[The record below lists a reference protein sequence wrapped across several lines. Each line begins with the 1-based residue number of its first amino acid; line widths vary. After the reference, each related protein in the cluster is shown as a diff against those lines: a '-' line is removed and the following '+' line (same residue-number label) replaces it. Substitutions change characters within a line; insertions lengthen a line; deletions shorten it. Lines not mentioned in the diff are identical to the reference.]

1 MRRSRL
7 RVSRRSRWS
16 RSAALLLVA
25 AVGACARGG
34 APPVTAPAP
43 APGDSARRPPAAPA
57 ADTGFTDP
65 ERDQLREVAR
75 EVRREVRVRVG
86 VDTAVRRQRAEAAAP
101 TAFADSGAAALLRL
115 ARAARVRQDSAL
127 QSYRATATQRI
138 DMGLGARRLGLE
150 KRLFR
155 GDNVAEI
162 AWRRDVGVR
171 VTPLGSR
178 VASPLGGNAD
188 GEIADAVSIPYF
200 PGRETLW
207 FPNSQFGVVRADI
220 DEREL
225 IHPLASGAE
234 AWYRYAMGDSADIR
248 LPDGTVIPLRELRIT
263 ARRPD
268 RRLFVGSFWFDRR
281 GGELVRAAYRLA
293 AAIEIWDV
301 ASEEAAR
308 DRADAVVATPVRD
321 SIARARLAR
330 PLFVKDSVARAE
342 RAARAARTGGG
353 DDDEPP
359 AWVKATFRPAKAE
372 LEGITVE
379 YGLHEGRFWLP
390 RANSASY
397 LVQFGFMR
405 VPFRLDEGFRYQD
418 VNGAFP
424 LRAIPATRLARA
436 RGDTVNAGD
445 STTVVDAPATVSVQV
460 GGGAVQAAV
469 TDTAAARA
477 SADTM
482 AMSPRERQRAR
493 LCARDSVYTRV
504 DNRFDGRLRVAFDM
518 PCDEAKLRTAAVLP
532 PLDAKDR
539 AGFDSPARDALL
551 AALGLD
557 LQPGVAPG
565 RPQLRWGSE
574 FVRYNRVEGLS
585 VGAQLRQGLGGGYTA
600 AATGRIGHADRHAN
614 GELAL
619 ARSAGGRTVT
629 ATLYHR
635 LAASN
640 PDWAGALTLGPSLPA
655 LLYGRDE
662 GFYFRAYGAELTE
675 LRVARGTATRWRLF
689 LERQWGAG
697 DTGVVNTFSLARA
710 LSGRRFRGNVI
721 ADRVALTGVALEW
734 NRVLRDVTGGVRVT
748 AAVQGEAA
756 TGTYTYARGSVET
769 TVSRPVGGAAVALT
783 AAAGST
789 SGRLPSQRQWFLGGV
804 RTVRGQIPGTVEGD
818 AFWLTRAEVG
828 TRQGVV
834 RPVAFFDVG
843 WAGSRRDLGRVQ
855 PLRGTGVGVGVLD
868 GLLRLDV
875 ARGLY
880 PFKGWRT
887 DLYLQAAL

>member
-1 MRRSRL
+1 
-7 RVSRRSRWS
+7 
-16 RSAALLLVA
+16 
-25 AVGACARGG
+25 
-34 APPVTAPAP
+34 
-43 APGDSARRPPAAPA
+43 
-57 ADTGFTDP
+57 
-65 ERDQLREVAR
+65 VAR

-86 VDTAVRRQRAEAAAP
+86 VDTAVRRQRAQAAAP
-101 TAFADSGAAALLRL
+101 TAFADTGAAALLRL
-115 ARAARVRQDSAL
+115 ARAARLRQDSAL
-127 QSYRATATQRI
+127 LAYRATATQRF
-138 DMGLGARRLGLE
+138 DLGLGARRLGLE
-150 KRLFR
+150 KQLFR

-171 VTPLGSR
+171 VTPVGSR

-188 GEIADAVSIPYF
+188 GDIAEAVTIPYY

-207 FPNSQFGVVRADI
+207 FPSSELGVVRADI

-225 IHPLASGAE
+225 IHPLAAGAE
-234 AWYRYAMGDSADIR
+234 AYYRYALGDSATIA
-248 LPDGTVIPLRELRIT
+248 LPDATVIPLRELRIT

-281 GGELVRAAYRLA
+281 GGELVRAAYRLS

-301 ASEEAAR
+301 AAEEVAR
-308 DRADAVVATPVRD
+308 DRADRVVAAPLRD

-330 PLFVKDSVARAE
+330 PLFVKDSAARAE
-342 RAARAARTGGG
+342 RAARVARAGGG

-390 RANSASY
+390 RAHSARFRM
-397 LVQFGFMR
+397 QFGFMQ
-405 VPFRLDEGFRYQD
+405 VPFRLDEGFRYRD
-418 VNGAFP
+418 VNAAFP

-436 RGDTVNAGD
+436 RGDTAAAGD
-445 STTVVDAPATVSVQV
+445 SATVVEAPGTVSVSI
-460 GGGAVQAAV
+460 GSGAVQGGTAVDSAAPRGAR
-469 TDTAAARA
+469 DTTRL
-477 SADTM
+477 
-482 AMSPRERQRAR
+482 SPAERQRAR
-493 LCARDSVYTRV
+493 LCAQDSVYTRV
-504 DNRFDGRLRVAFDM
+504 DTRFEGRLRVAFDM
-518 PCDEAKLRTAAVLP
+518 PCNRGTLAASPALP
-532 PLDAKDR
+532 PLDARDR
-539 AGFDSPARDALL
+539 EGFDAPGRDALL
-551 AALGLD
+551 GVLGLD
-557 LQPGVAPG
+557 LQPGLAPG

-585 VGAQLRQGLGGGYTA
+585 AGAQLRQGLGAGYTV

-619 ARSAGGRTVT
+619 ERSAGGRAVT
-629 ATLYHR
+629 AAVYHR

-640 PDWAGALTLGPSLPA
+640 PDWGGALTLGPSLPA

-662 GFYFRAYGAELTE
+662 GFYFRAYGVELTE
-675 LRVARGTATRWRLF
+675 QRTTRGAATRWRLF

-697 DTGVVNTFSLARA
+697 DTGVVHTFSLARA
-710 LSGRRFRGNVI
+710 LGGRRFRTNVI
-721 ADRVALTGVALEW
+721 ADRVALTGVALDW
-734 NRVLRDVTGGVRVT
+734 NRVLRDVPGGVRVT
-748 AAVQGEAA
+748 TALQGEAA
-756 TGTYTYARGSVET
+756 TGSYTYARGSAEA
-769 TVSRPVGGAAVALT
+769 TVSRPVGGVVAALT
-783 AAAGST
+783 AAVGST
-789 SGRLPSQRQWFLGGV
+789 TGQLPSQRQWFLGGV
-804 RTVRGQIPGTVEGD
+804 RTVRGQAPGTAEGD
-818 AFWLTRAEVG
+818 AFWLARAELG

-843 WAGSRRDLGRVQ
+843 WAGSRRALGRVQ

-868 GLLRLDV
+868 GLLRMDV

-880 PFKGWRT
+880 PLKGWRT

>member
-1 MRRSRL
+1 L
-7 RVSRRSRWS
+7 
-16 RSAALLLVA
+16 AGA
-25 AVGACARGG
+25 GACARGG
-34 APPVTAPAP
+34 APPATAPAP
-43 APGDSARRPPAAPA
+43 AAGDSARRPAATPA
-57 ADTGFTDP
+57 ADTAFTDP

-75 EVRREVRVRVG
+75 EVRREVRARVG
-86 VDTAVRRQRAEAAAP
+86 VDTAVRRQRAQSAAP
-101 TAFADSGAAALLRL
+101 TAFADTGAAALLRL
-115 ARAARVRQDSAL
+115 ARAARLRQDSAL
-127 QSYRATATQRI
+127 LAYRATATQRF
-138 DMGLGARRLGLE
+138 DLGLGARRLGLE

-188 GEIADAVSIPYF
+188 GDIAEAVSIPYF

-207 FPNSQFGVVRADI
+207 FPNSQFGVVRAEI

-225 IHPLASGAE
+225 IHPLAAGAE
-234 AWYRYAMGDSADIR
+234 AYYRYALGDSADIT
-248 LPDGTVIPLRELRIT
+248 LPDRTVIPLRELRIT

-281 GGELVRAAYRLA
+281 GGELVRAAYRLSA
-293 AAIEIWDV
+293 PIEIWDV
-301 ASEEAAR
+301 ASEEVAR
-308 DRADAVVATPVRD
+308 DRADRVVAAPVRD

-342 RAARAARTGGG
+342 RARRDAAGGG

-379 YGLHEGRFWLP
+379 YGLHEGLFWLP
-390 RANSASY
+390 RAHSASY
-397 LVQFGFMR
+397 LVQLGFMR
-405 VPFRLDEGFRYQD
+405 VPFRLDEAFRYQD
-418 VNGAFP
+418 VNAAFP

-436 RGDTVNAGD
+436 LGDTLNAGD
-445 STTVVDAPATVSVQV
+445 STTVVDAPGEVSVSI
-460 GGGAVQAAV
+460 GSGAVQGGLV

-477 SADTM
+477 ALDTTKLSA
-482 AMSPRERQRAR
+482 RERQRAR

-504 DNRFDGRLRVAFDM
+504 DTRFEGRLRVAFDM
-518 PCDEAKLRTAAVLP
+518 PCDEARLRTAAALP
-532 PLDAKDR
+532 PLDARDR
-539 AGFDSPARDALL
+539 EGFDAPGRDALL
-551 AALGLD
+551 GVLGLE
-557 LQPGVAPG
+557 LQPELAPG

-585 VGAQLRQGLGGGYTA
+585 AGAQLRQGLGAGYTV

-619 ARSAGGRTVT
+619 ERRAGGRAVT
-629 ATLYHR
+629 AAVYHR

-640 PDWAGALTLGPSLPA
+640 PDWGGALTLGPSLPA

-662 GFYFRAYGAELTE
+662 GFYYRAYGTE
-675 LRVARGTATRWRLF
+675 LVEERTARGAATRWRLF
-689 LERQWGAG
+689 LERQWAAG

-710 LSGRRFRGNVI
+710 VAGRRFRGNVI

-756 TGTYTYARGSVET
+756 TGTYTYARGSVEA
-769 TVSRPVGGAAVALT
+769 TVSRPVGAAAVALT

-804 RTVRGQIPGTVEGD
+804 RTVRGQLPGTVEGD

-828 TRQGVV
+828 TRQGVL

-843 WAGSRRDLGRVQ
+843 WAGSRQALGRVQ

-880 PFKGWRT
+880 PLKGWRT

>member
-1 MRRSRL
+1 
-7 RVSRRSRWS
+7 
-16 RSAALLLVA
+16 
-25 AVGACARGG
+25 
-34 APPVTAPAP
+34 
-43 APGDSARRPPAAPA
+43 
-57 ADTGFTDP
+57 
-65 ERDQLREVAR
+65 QLREVAR
-75 EVRREVRVRVG
+75 ETRRVVRTRVG
-86 VDTAVRRQRAEAAAP
+86 VDTAVRRQRAEAAVP
-101 TAFADSGAAALLRL
+101 TAFADTGAAALLRL
-115 ARAARVRQDSAL
+115 ARAARLRQDSAL

-138 DMGLGARRLGLE
+138 DMGVGARRLGLE

-171 VTPLGSR
+171 VTPVGSR
-178 VASPLGGNAD
+178 VASPMGGDAD
-188 GEIADAVSIPYF
+188 GDIADAVSIPYF

-207 FPNSQFGVVRADI
+207 FPNSQFGVVRAEI

-225 IHPLASGAE
+225 IHPLAAGAE
-234 AWYRYAMGDSADIR
+234 AWYRYALGDSAVIT
-248 LPDGTVIPLRELRIT
+248 LPDRTVIPLRELRIT

-293 AAIEIWDV
+293 APIEIWDV
-301 ASEEAAR
+301 ADEEIAR
-308 DRADAVVATPVRD
+308 DRADAVVAAPVRD

-342 RAARAARTGGG
+342 RAARAARSG
-353 DDDEPP
+353 DDDAPP

-405 VPFRLDEGFRYQD
+405 LPLRLDEAFRYQD
-418 VNGAFP
+418 VNAAFP

-436 RGDTVNAGD
+436 QGDTVNAGD
-445 STTVVDAPATVSVQV
+445 STTVMDAPATVSVSV
-460 GGGAVQAAV
+460 GSGAVQGGV
-469 TDTAAARA
+469 TADSAAARA
-477 SADTM
+477 AADT
-482 AMSPRERQRAR
+482 ATLSPRERQRAR

-504 DNRFDGRLRVAFDM
+504 DSRFEGRLRVAFDM
-518 PCDEAKLRTAAVLP
+518 PCNEERLRTSAALP

-539 AGFDSPARDALL
+539 EAFDSPARDALL
-551 AALGLD
+551 GVLGLA
-557 LQPGVAPG
+557 LQPGGAPG

-585 VGAQLRQGLGGGYTA
+585 VGAQLRQGLGGGYTL

-619 ARSAGGRTVT
+619 ERSAAGRTVT
-629 ATLYHR
+629 AGVYHR

-640 PDWAGALTLGPSLPA
+640 PDWGGALTLGPSLPA

-662 GFYFRAYGAELTE
+662 GFYFRAYGAELVD
-675 LRVARGTATRWRLF
+675 LRTRRGGATRWRLF
-689 LERQWGAG
+689 VERQWAAG
-697 DTGVVNTFSLARA
+697 DSGVLTTFSMARA
-710 LSGRRFRGNVI
+710 LTGRRFRDNVI
-721 ADRVALTGVALEW
+721 ADRMALTGVQADW
-734 NRVLRDVTGGVRVT
+734 SRVLRDVVGGVRLT

-756 TGTYTYARGSVET
+756 TGTYSYARGSVEA
-769 TVSRPVGGAAVALT
+769 TVSRPVGKLAAALTGAA
-783 AAAGST
+783 GT
-789 SGRLPSQRQWFLGGV
+789 SAGRLPSQRQWFLGGV
-804 RTVRGQIPGTVEGD
+804 RTVRGQFPGTLEGN
-818 AFWLTRAEVG
+818 AFWLARAEVG

-834 RPVAFFDVG
+834 RPVAFLDAG
-843 WAGSRRDLGRVQ
+843 WAGSRRAIGRLQ
-855 PLRGTGVGVGVLD
+855 PLRGAGVGVGILD
-868 GLLRLDV
+868 GLFRLDV

-880 PFKGWRT
+880 PNKGWRS
-887 DLYLQAAL
+887 DLYLQATL